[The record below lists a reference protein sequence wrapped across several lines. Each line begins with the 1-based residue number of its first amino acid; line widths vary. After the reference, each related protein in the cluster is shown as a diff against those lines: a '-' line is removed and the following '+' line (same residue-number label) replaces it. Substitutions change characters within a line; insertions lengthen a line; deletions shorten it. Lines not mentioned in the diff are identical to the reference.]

1 MHWREGGGCP
11 KLPPR
16 QCMWAP
22 KGASRWLAYYYSDR
36 ARPAE
41 HRTPRVQGNTQP
53 SGAPGAMAK
62 FSQPSSSGRK
72 EECDDGPLSARRA
85 ALVLVDDDPLITD
98 TLSFVLR
105 AHFEVEIATTR
116 EDTKRQLM
124 ALPAPVPLALVDLG
138 LPPRPHLPDEGF
150 RLIEELSAMYPRMK
164 ILVLSGQSD
173 RSNIQ
178 HAMTLGAV
186 DFIPK
191 PCDAAL
197 LVSRLQHQ
205 LLILESEEQA
215 TPGAEA
221 QVSGLVGSSPAMETL
236 REEARRYANTPFPVL
251 VQGESGTG
259 KELVAALLHEQSDRA
274 TAPFLTLN
282 CAAVTPELLEA
293 QLFGHARGAFTGAAT
308 AREGFF
314 ESAGEGTLFLDEI
327 GEFPL
332 ELQPKL
338 LRVLENGEFYRVGET
353 QLRVSRARIVAATNR
368 NLVAEIREQ
377 RFRHDLYHRLSVL
390 TIDAPPLRSRGQDRI
405 ELLEHFKLIYA
416 TSVAPFG
423 MDAASRDR
431 WLQYTFPGNVRELRN
446 IVIRLGAKYPGECVG
461 LTQLESEL
469 DAQSDLESDALA
481 KLASGEFRLDEILD
495 GWEQR
500 HITVALSLSRG
511 NLSEAARLL
520 GVNRTTLYSKIQR
533 LSLGPAAVPGRA
545 GDVDAGPI
553 TKAPELTD
561 SSQHSDWHHGRR

>member
-1 MHWREGGGCP
+1 M
-11 KLPPR
+11 
-16 QCMWAP
+16 
-22 KGASRWLAYYYSDR
+22 
-36 ARPAE
+36 
-41 HRTPRVQGNTQP
+41 
-53 SGAPGAMAK
+53 
-62 FSQPSSSGRK
+62 
-72 EECDDGPLSARRA
+72 
-85 ALVLVDDDPLITD
+85 
-98 TLSFVLR
+98 
-105 AHFEVEIATTR
+105 
-116 EDTKRQLM
+116 
-124 ALPAPVPLALVDLG
+124 
-138 LPPRPHLPDEGF
+138 
-150 RLIEELSAMYPRMK
+150 
-164 ILVLSGQSD
+164 
-173 RSNIQ
+173 
-178 HAMTLGAV
+178 
-186 DFIPK
+186 
-191 PCDAAL
+191 
-197 LVSRLQHQ
+197 
-205 LLILESEEQA
+205 
-215 TPGAEA
+215 
-221 QVSGLVGSSPAMETL
+221 
-236 REEARRYANTPFPVL
+236 
-251 VQGESGTG
+251 
-259 KELVAALLHEQSDRA
+259 
-274 TAPFLTLN
+274 
-282 CAAVTPELLEA
+282 
-293 QLFGHARGAFTGAAT
+293 
-308 AREGFF
+308 
-314 ESAGEGTLFLDEI
+314 
-327 GEFPL
+327 
-332 ELQPKL
+332 
-338 LRVLENGEFYRVGET
+338 LENGEFYRVGET